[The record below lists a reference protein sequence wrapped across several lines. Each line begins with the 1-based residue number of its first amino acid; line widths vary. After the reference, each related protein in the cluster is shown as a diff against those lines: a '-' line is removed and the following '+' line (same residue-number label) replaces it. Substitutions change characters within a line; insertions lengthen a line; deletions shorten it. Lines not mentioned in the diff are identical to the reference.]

1 MWLVEALGAGAA
13 WGDLALALQEVWAF
27 GTRSWSCLGAG
38 GVSICRDESFRRGG
52 GERQAADAALW
63 RTYWACEYLEE
74 GGGSRGGGFT
84 LDGSLAV
91 LFAAL
96 K

>member
-38 GVSICRDESFRRGG
+38 GVSICRDENFRRGG

-74 GGGSRGGGFT
+74 GGGSREGGFA